1 MPYYLPRDFFTDA
14 ELAKLDAQ
22 RKDQY
27 IAAERAV
34 VDQLTLLTK
43 HCEAFIEKCI
53 GKYRVMEGTERSL
66 WLLVKYEN
74 RAAIGTVSPTMLI
87 GCKQPTREIG
97 LRISDDNDS
106 DLPWQAVSKDDIYAI
121 CGAVANCFG
130 KLELTPGFYLI
141 RYKDEADDRYFNLF
155 DDSTPDGES
164 ALEALNRGSAA
175 MLELFESD
183 RWVQKQRPCTW
194 GAKYKPKPTFIWTTH
209 TCQIK

>member
-14 ELAKLDAQ
+14 ELAKLDAR

-34 VDQLTLLTK
+34 VDQLTLLHK

-53 GKYRVMEGTERSL
+53 GKYMRVFAEDRTL
-66 WLLVKYEN
+66 WLLVKYEKETEVG
-74 RAAIGTVSPTMLI
+74 AVSPTMLI
-87 GCKQPTREIG
+87 GCKQPNRELG
-97 LRISDDNDS
+97 LKISDESS
-106 DLPWQAVSKDDIYAI
+106 DLPWQAVSKDAIYAVG
-121 CGAVANCFG
+121 GAIANCFG